1 MCTMLRPALF
11 IYYKWNLFEMLC
23 LYLTV
28 SLIKLL
34 LLVINEI
41 ATKYCLCFMQHYL
54 NYSCVA
60 SGDLHFKMLPWPN
73 VYSYSVIFANRRHCR
88 LRREIL
94 YLFICTECFHCWS
107 VISASKER
115 VKGTL
120 SRSLCSSVG
129 CGDRRGGGVL

>member
-11 IYYKWNLFEMLC
+11 IYYKWNLFDILC

-54 NYSCVA
+54 NYSCIA

-73 VYSYSVIFANRRHCR
+73 VYSYSVFFANKRHCR

-94 YLFICTECFHCWS
+94 YCSFVLNVFI
-107 VISASKER
+107 A
-115 VKGTL
+115 
-120 SRSLCSSVG
+120 
-129 CGDRRGGGVL
+129 GV